1 MRIKDVNIYQKLAGI
16 QNTNAIR
23 HENIIYFL
31 YIFLTNFIKFLWL
44 NSNSDIAMLIMFGFH
59 LYPIQSKFLNLSMN
73 SNFKSEVTFYN
84 IFTSFGPL
92 TIPFSYQM

>member
-1 MRIKDVNIYQKLAGI
+1 MRIKDVNISQKLAGI

-44 NSNSDIAMLIMFGFH
+44 NSNSDIARFY
-59 LYPIQSKFLNLSMN
+59 LYPIQSKVLNLSMN